1 MFVHLRGKYSFFM
14 ELGRKLISR
23 WIALDFL
30 NDAGRSLWISCYQ
43 CPSVPN
49 RRWIFYSNRNDC
61 LRLKKSSRN
70 TNHNCFKVECGY
82 ISGKLICVLKHNW
95 KETEMQNAQV
105 WVWKC
110 ERRKAG
116 NNDDYDNYWLCSF
129 STSPAFNPVC
139 SSPVEQHGAM
149 HDKHCPCWMCV
160 FPFLY
165 FQV

>member
-70 TNHNCFKVECGY
+70 TNHNCFKVECGH
-82 ISGKLICVLKHNW
+82 ISDYLGKLICVLKHNW

-110 ERRKAG
+110 ERREAG
-116 NNDDYDNYWLCSF
+116 NNDDYVPSQLVQPLKSCLFLTCWTRC
-129 STSPAFNPVC
+129 
-139 SSPVEQHGAM
+139 GAM
-149 HDKHCPCWMCV
+149 HDKHCPCWMCA
-160 FPFLY
+160 FPILY
-165 FQV
+165 F